1 MGERRMGNEGKDINE
16 AKDYT
21 TGSSSISSSNI
32 SRDEDDGSLDNNEI
46 AADGIC
52 QTNLNTLA

>member
-1 MGERRMGNEGKDINE
+1 MGSEGKDINE
-16 AKDYT
+16 AKDDT
-21 TGSSSISSSNI
+21 TGSSSISSSSI

-52 QTNLNTLA
+52 QTKLNTLA